1 MTSWVARYQ
10 TYATAERFELR
21 RAVGRRLP
29 AAVGPEDAS
38 CVAVVAPVG
47 DVLLGE
53 DVQAA
58 LHKAFAALG
67 ADFEAVRV
75 VPASRGRDEPR
86 LGWPRI
92 LAWEIELTD
101 PDLILALGDEA
112 AAALER
118 AGAGRAPSGRTV
130 VVLPEPAGAIKDP
143 KGKRALWD
151 ALKRVSEALPQS
163 AL

>member
-10 TYATAERFELR
+10 TYATAERLELR

-38 CVAVVAPVG
+38 CLAVVAPVG

-58 LHKAFAALG
+58 LRKAFAALG

-75 VPASRGRDEPR
+75 VPASRGGDEPR

-101 PDLILALGDEA
+101 PDLTLALGDEA

-118 AGAGRAPSGRTV
+118 AGPGGAPPGRRV
-130 VVLPEPAGAIKDP
+130 VAIPDPARALADP

-151 ALKRVSEALPQS
+151 ALKSVAAALPQV
-163 AL
+163 